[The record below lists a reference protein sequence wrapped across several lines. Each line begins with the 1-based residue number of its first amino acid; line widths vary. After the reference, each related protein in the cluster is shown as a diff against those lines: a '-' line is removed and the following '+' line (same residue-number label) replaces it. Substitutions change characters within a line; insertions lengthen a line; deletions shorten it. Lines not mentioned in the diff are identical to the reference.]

1 MKTVLDRW
9 REALTEPEWALLTD
23 YLAGNKSDIASDPFP
38 ELSIAPDLNRMEYN
52 GPMLDFGDCEGERM
66 QGFAADSAGHPEAD
80 AGEVGS
86 EQAQRTEA
94 QGCQDGVGTRR
105 RMGRVRAGPCRQTLR
120 LARKRL
126 CQSSLLQLRA
136 G

>member
-1 MKTVLDRW
+1 M
-9 REALTEPEWALLTD
+9 
-23 YLAGNKSDIASDPFP
+23 ASGEMPS
-38 ELSIAPDLNRMEYN
+38 LSIRHGVRVVPPEAKITVEDVL
-52 GPMLDFGDCEGERM
+52 LAAGDQERM